1 MNLTDYLTDYQT
13 ASRLTALYPDRD
25 NNLWYPTLGLIGEF
39 HEWKL
44 TSDPV
49 NLAKEAGDVAWYCAQ
64 ICAELQVG
72 LEVAIETALAESQES
87 VVLMTLAESVKK
99 WHRDGAAP
107 DKKTKIL
114 ACVGWI
120 WQQVLARDTQ
130 AETIAILE
138 ANINKLRDRQQRGV
152 LQGSGDDR

>member
-1 MNLTDYLTDYQT
+1 MNLTDYQT
-13 ASRLTALYPDRD
+13 ESRTTALYPDRD

-44 TSDPV
+44 TDDPV

-64 ICAELQVG
+64 ICAELG
-72 LEVAIETALAESQES
+72 ESLETAIAAAMIEPQES

-99 WHRDGAAP
+99 WHRDGSAAA
-107 DKKTKIL
+107 KREKIL
-114 ACVGWI
+114 ACVGWV
-120 WQQVLARDTQ
+120 WQQVLARDTE
-130 AETIAILE
+130 AETIAILA
-138 ANINKLRDRQQRGV
+138 ANLQKLRDRQQRGV

>member
-1 MNLTDYLTDYQT
+1 MNLTDYQT
-13 ASRLTALYPDRD
+13 ASRTTALYPDRD
-25 NNLWYPTLGLIGEF
+25 HNLWYPTLGLIGEY

-44 TSDPV
+44 TQDPV

-64 ICAELQVG
+64 ICSELG
-72 LEVAIETALAESQES
+72 ETLDNAIAHAMVESSES

-99 WHRDGAAP
+99 WHRDGATTA
-107 DKKTKIL
+107 KQEKIL

-120 WQQVLARDTQ
+120 WQQVLARENE
-130 AETIAILE
+130 AATIAILE
-138 ANINKLRDRQQRGV
+138 ANIRKLRDRQQRGV

>member
-1 MNLTDYLTDYQT
+1 MNLTDYQT
-13 ASRLTALYPDRD
+13 ESRMTALYPDRD

-44 TSDPV
+44 TQDPV
-49 NLAKEAGDVAWYCAQ
+49 NLVKEAGDVAWYCAQ
-64 ICAELQVG
+64 ICSELG
-72 LEVAIETALAESQES
+72 ERLETAIAAAMVEPQES

-99 WHRDGAAP
+99 WHRDGAAAA
-107 DKKTKIL
+107 KREKIL

-120 WQQVLARDTQ
+120 WQQVLARDTE
-130 AETIAILE
+130 AETIAILA
-138 ANINKLRDRQQRGV
+138 ANIQKLRDRQQRGV